1 MIKSSKILSLIL
13 FFTLLSTYS
22 PNYESNQKN
31 FFFPIKNIEIENN
44 KVIKKTFLRIELN
57 DLMGKNLLF
66 VKTKFIKST
75 ILKLDFISS
84 FKIKKIYPNTIKII
98 ITEKLPVATY
108 NDGKQI
114 SYLTKK
120 GELISYVKLEN
131 FSNLPVVIG
140 KNFNFKKIYQILENS
155 KFPINQIKSLH
166 YFDIGRWD
174 INLRKDIL
182 LKLPKED
189 YNGVLENFM
198 NIKDNKSFE
207 NYKIFDYRIKN
218 QLILK

>member
-189 YNGVLENFM
+189 YNDVLENFM